1 LKGRLKSIIVI
12 VIALAIAIATGF
24 YLVPKDVE
32 KTRQTTTVV
41 RLKQN
46 IGKNQQIKE
55 EHLDVI
61 EIGSYNLPKYIVTNS
76 NEIIGKYATVPM
88 YLGEFAIRKYFQ
100 DEKVPENAF
109 LYEDTSVD
117 GISFETDLAK
127 CVGGIPE
134 KGDRVRVII
143 YKQAKDRETESEV
156 LTCDEL
162 SNLEVIKVANKNGIS
177 IEEAKE
183 SEENSNNSIV
193 PGVVTVKAD
202 MKQQQLLVKGVYD
215 GIIHLALRPR
225 ILQDKKEK
233 IQAENSNKEDN
244 TISSNESHKRED
256 SNKQNKQEIKE
267 STTNETIQETE
278 PVAPKKDNNSN
289 GGGFKVDD

>member
-1 LKGRLKSIIVI
+1 MKGRLKSIIVI
-12 VIALAIAIATGF
+12 IVALAVAILTGF
-24 YLVPKDVE
+24 YLVPRDVE

-41 RLKQN
+41 RLKEN

-88 YLGEFAIRKYFQ
+88 HLGEFAIRKYFQ

-162 SNLEVIKVANKNGIS
+162 SDLEVIKVANKNGIS
-177 IEEAKE
+177 IEEAKK

-233 IQAENSNKEDN
+233 STVE
-244 TISSNESHKRED
+244 SNEKE
-256 SNKQNKQEIKE
+256 NKVMSSEESGKSDEKTKQ
-267 STTNETIQETE
+267 
-278 PVAPKKDNNSN
+278 PKVPEKDNSSE
-289 GGGFKVDD
+289 GGGFSVDD